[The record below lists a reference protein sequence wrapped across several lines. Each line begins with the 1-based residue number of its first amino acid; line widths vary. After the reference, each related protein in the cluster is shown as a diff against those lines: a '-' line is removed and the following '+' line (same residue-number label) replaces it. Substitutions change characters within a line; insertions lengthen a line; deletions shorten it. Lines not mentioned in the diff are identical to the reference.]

1 MGKFIN
7 PFTDVGFKRIFGQEV
22 SKPVLIAFLN
32 MLLEGERSIVDVK
45 FLDKEQLGLS
55 GGDRSLIY
63 DIFCETENGEHIIV
77 EMQNKYQPYF
87 KKRSIYYLSRSIVEQ
102 GERGN
107 EWNYDIKAVYLIAF
121 LNFKLCD
128 ISDEF
133 RTDVALMDM
142 KRRTVFSDKVRLVYL
157 QLPYFTKEADE
168 CENVFERFIYVLKH
182 MDVLQRMP
190 WLAQDAVFK
199 KLSEIAEVASLSKE
213 ERRRYDES
221 LRHYRDTIVVM
232 EGQYE
237 QGEKKGLEKGL
248 AEGVKKGQRQKAIE
262 VARSLKEMKLSIDDI
277 AKATGLKQEDIE
289 KL

>member
-7 PFTDVGFKRIFGQEV
+7 PFTDMGFKRIFGQEV

-45 FLDKEQLGLS
+45 FLDKELIGLAD
-55 GGDRSLIY
+55 GDRSLIY
-63 DIFCETENGEHIIV
+63 DIFCETDDGEYIIV

-87 KKRSIYYLSRSIVEQ
+87 KNRSIYYLSRSVVEQ

-107 EWNYDIKAVYLIAF
+107 EWKYDVKAVYLIAF
-121 LNFKLCD
+121 LNFKLSD
-128 ISDEF
+128 ISGDF
-133 RTDVALMDM
+133 RTDVTLMDM
-142 KRRTVFSDKVRLVYL
+142 KHRTVFSDRMRLVYL

-168 CENVFERFIYVLKH
+168 CENVFEQFIYVLKH

-199 KLSEIAEVASLSKE
+199 KLSEIAEVASLTKE
-213 ERRRYDES
+213 ERRQYDES

-237 QGEKKGLEKGL
+237 QGERKGRAVGREEGR
-248 AEGVKKGQRQKAIE
+248 AEGIME
-262 VARSLKEMKLSIDDI
+262 VARNLRNMGMSAHDV
-277 AKATGLKQEDIE
+277 AKATGLTVEEVKN
-289 KL
+289 L